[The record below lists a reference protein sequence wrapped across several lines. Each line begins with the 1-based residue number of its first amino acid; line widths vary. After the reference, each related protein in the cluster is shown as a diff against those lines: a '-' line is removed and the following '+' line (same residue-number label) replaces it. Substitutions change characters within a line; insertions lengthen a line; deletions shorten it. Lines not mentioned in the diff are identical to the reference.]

1 MLQLPKDFVD
11 LHAPA
16 ISSLTLVSELCGE
29 QSPVEHHVHHY
40 LDEAGQKSLNIDVRA
55 DAVDG
60 WWQQMG
66 SISFGRFQPPS
77 SHPTASNSPPPWSN
91 NPSRFTVIGFK
102 SYLAQDDFGWVTSS
116 KRHLSLSL
124 QCHLPSI
131 FRSPMCVTNP
141 QTSSLQVTTRLW
153 WLETSPVDVYCILWN
168 GLALCPGMIDLA
180 IWEDSTFLQLFV
192 LHTGRLQRPGTV
204 DHHHGEGMSL
214 LPAPW
219 WVAIL
224 QTNMAINRNP
234 QYDQT
239 IHPPTEWKECL
250 ESIL

>member
-77 SHPTASNSPPPWSN
+77 SHSHPLLHLTIPFLLILIIN
-91 NPSRFTVIGFK
+91 
-102 SYLAQDDFGWVTSS
+102 DSS
-116 KRHLSLSL
+116 
-124 QCHLPSI
+124 
-131 FRSPMCVTNP
+131 
-141 QTSSLQVTTRLW
+141 
-153 WLETSPVDVYCILWN
+153 
-168 GLALCPGMIDLA
+168 
-180 IWEDSTFLQLFV
+180 
-192 LHTGRLQRPGTV
+192 
-204 DHHHGEGMSL
+204 
-214 LPAPW
+214 
-219 WVAIL
+219 
-224 QTNMAINRNP
+224 
-234 QYDQT
+234 
-239 IHPPTEWKECL
+239 
-250 ESIL
+250 ESVGY

>member
-1 MLQLPKDFVD
+1 MLRSGHSYKDPVEVRRVLQLPKDFVD

-66 SISFGRFQPPS
+66 SISFGRFHPPS
-77 SHPTASNSPPPWSN
+77 SHPTASSSTLPWSN
-91 NPSRFTVIGFK
+91 NPSPFTVIDFK
-102 SYLAQDDFGWVTSS
+102 PYLAQDDFGWVTSS

-141 QTSSLQVTTRLW
+141 QTSSLQVTTYIIVVTWNFPSRC
-153 WLETSPVDVYCILWN
+153 TYIVFFVMDSPRVQVW
-168 GLALCPGMIDLA
+168 
-180 IWEDSTFLQLFV
+180 
-192 LHTGRLQRPGTV
+192 
-204 DHHHGEGMSL
+204 
-214 LPAPW
+214 
-219 WVAIL
+219 
-224 QTNMAINRNP
+224 
-234 QYDQT
+234 
-239 IHPPTEWKECL
+239 
-250 ESIL
+250 

>member
-1 MLQLPKDFVD
+1 MLRSVHSYKDFVEVGRVLQLPKDFVD

-124 QCHLPSI
+124 QYHLPSI

-141 QTSSLQVTTRLW
+141 QTSSLQVTTYMIVVTWNFPSR
-153 WLETSPVDVYCILWN
+153 CILY
-168 GLALCPGMIDLA
+168 
-180 IWEDSTFLQLFV
+180 
-192 LHTGRLQRPGTV
+192 
-204 DHHHGEGMSL
+204 SL
-214 LPAPW
+214 
-219 WVAIL
+219 
-224 QTNMAINRNP
+224 
-234 QYDQT
+234 
-239 IHPPTEWKECL
+239 
-250 ESIL
+250 